1 MNRALKA
8 NLDLAINSITSA
20 ETLLADART
29 ALSEE
34 SLKADYAAEH
44 ERRVS
49 APRRSRMSKWFGWM
63 GAH

>member
-34 SLKADYAAEH
+34 SLKAA
-44 ERRVS
+44 
-49 APRRSRMSKWFGWM
+49 
-63 GAH
+63 